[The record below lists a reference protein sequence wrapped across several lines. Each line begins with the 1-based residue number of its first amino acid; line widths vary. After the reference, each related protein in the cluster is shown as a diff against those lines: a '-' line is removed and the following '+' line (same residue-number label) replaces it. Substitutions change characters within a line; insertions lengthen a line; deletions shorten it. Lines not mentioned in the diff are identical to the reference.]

1 MNNSVKKLLVGTV
14 GAASLFMASASVD
27 AATTH
32 KVAANDT
39 VWDLSQKYGVS
50 IKSIEKL
57 NHIDTNSHLI
67 TVGQNLNIS
76 GNQSKQATPAKQ
88 STSTQAK
95 STYTVKA
102 GDSLYT
108 IAQNTGVS
116 VAALRQANNLTGS
129 ALQIGQKLQVNGSV
143 KVANVQ
149 SQPAVAEQSNQAQV
163 TLQNQ
168 TQSATRTQGQSA
180 QSQSQ
185 AVTNNYSA
193 QANNQ
198 TQSNN
203 GGNSQAANYNN
214 NGTQNNQSYTRS
226 QSTQNY
232 TRSQAQPQ
240 TRATNNNAG
249 SANYGSVVGYAN
261 TFTGSNY
268 VYGGT
273 TPAGFDCSGFTQY
286 VFNKYG
292 KKLPRTSQA
301 QANAGTRIS
310 TSQAKPGDLIIT
322 NGGSHV
328 GIYTGNNSFISAQNP
343 NDGVRTSNLK
353 YWGDS
358 YAVRVR

>member
-39 VWDLSQKYGVS
+39 VWGLSQKYGVS

-76 GNQSKQATPAKQ
+76 GKQSEQVTPAKQ
-88 STSTQAK
+88 STPTQAK
-95 STYTVKA
+95 GTYTVKA

-129 ALQIGQKLQVNGSV
+129 VLQIGQKLQINGSV

-149 SQPAVAEQSNQAQV
+149 SQPAVVEQGNQSQVSTQSQGQPAPQTQGQVAQDHSQPVANNYSTNNQAQV
-163 TLQNQ
+163 D
-168 TQSATRTQGQSA
+168 
-180 QSQSQ
+180 
-185 AVTNNYSA
+185 
-193 QANNQ
+193 
-198 TQSNN
+198 N

-214 NGTQNNQSYTRS
+214 NGNQNSQSYTRS
-226 QSTQNY
+226 QGNQGY
-232 TRSQAQPQ
+232 TRSSAQPQ
-240 TRATNNNAG
+240 TRVANNDAV
-249 SANYGSVVGYAN
+249 SANYSSVVGYAN
-261 TFTGSNY
+261 TFSGSNY

-322 NGGSHV
+322 NGGGHV
-328 GIYTGNNSFISAQNP
+328 GIYTGNNNFISAQNP